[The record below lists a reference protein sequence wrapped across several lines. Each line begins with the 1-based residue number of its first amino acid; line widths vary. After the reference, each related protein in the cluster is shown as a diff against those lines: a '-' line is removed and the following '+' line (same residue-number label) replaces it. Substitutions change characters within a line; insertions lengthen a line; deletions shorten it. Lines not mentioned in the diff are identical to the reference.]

1 MHDLTKEEVSYNIIN
16 WYAIINDYFIHIQRK
31 NKDNN
36 KTHFINHKR
45 FCMVMIVFVVVEQ
58 YGKHML
64 LLLCCSTLLFSVRY
78 RLHEV
83 QLMTKN
89 LTLHGR
95 CLLITNVERILW
107 FQIKT
112 NTFMLLLG
120 NLKLLE
126 GYFMGPEHCLP
137 LQTFLETNLLYK
149 SNVYLVITHWKNGI
163 LLIKFFYEC
172 PKPWMNVNMKFLI
185 NIYMLLTWSFQRFNI

>member
-16 WYAIINDYFIHIQRK
+16 WYAIINDYFIHIQRE

-126 GYFMGPEHCLP
+126 GYFMGPEHCLL
-137 LQTFLETNLLYK
+137 LQNFLETTVLFYIYI
-149 SNVYLVITHWKNGI
+149 SRSITIQYLFSCYTLEKWYITNQVVLISALNHEWK
-163 LLIKFFYEC
+163 
-172 PKPWMNVNMKFLI
+172 
-185 NIYMLLTWSFQRFNI
+185 

>member
-16 WYAIINDYFIHIQRK
+16 WYAIINDYFIHTQRE

-95 CLLITNVERILW
+95 CLLMTNVERILW

-126 GYFMGPEHCLP
+126 GYFMGPEHCFAITKVP
-137 LQTFLETNLLYK
+137 GNECTIYIHIYK
-149 SNVYLVITHWKNGI
+149 FTVYYSLIRGYNITI
-163 LLIKFFYEC
+163 LLIKC
-172 PKPWMNVNMKFLI
+172 LSMHQGMNESRWNRI
-185 NIYMLLTWSFQRFNI
+185 SD

>member
-16 WYAIINDYFIHIQRK
+16 WYAIINDYFIHTQRE

-95 CLLITNVERILW
+95 CLLITTWREFFDFKLRQILSCYCLETWNSWRDILW
-107 FQIKT
+107 DLSIACYYKRSWKR
-112 NTFMLLLG
+112 L
-120 NLKLLE
+120 
-126 GYFMGPEHCLP
+126 YYI
-137 LQTFLETNLLYK
+137 YK

-185 NIYMLLTWSFQRFNI
+185 NIYMLLTRKRFNAR

>member
-1 MHDLTKEEVSYNIIN
+1 MHDLTKEEVSYNIIK
-16 WYAIINDYFIHIQRK
+16 WYAIINDYFIHIQRE

-89 LTLHGR
+89 LTLHR
-95 CLLITNVERILW
+95 CLVQIAKVDTIL
-107 FQIKT
+107 
-112 NTFMLLLG
+112 
-120 NLKLLE
+120 
-126 GYFMGPEHCLP
+126 
-137 LQTFLETNLLYK
+137 
-149 SNVYLVITHWKNGI
+149 
-163 LLIKFFYEC
+163 
-172 PKPWMNVNMKFLI
+172 
-185 NIYMLLTWSFQRFNI
+185 

>member
-1 MHDLTKEEVSYNIIN
+1 
-16 WYAIINDYFIHIQRK
+16 
-31 NKDNN
+31 
-36 KTHFINHKR
+36 
-45 FCMVMIVFVVVEQ
+45 MIVFVVVEQ

-126 GYFMGPEHCLP
+126 GYFMGPEHCLL
-137 LQTFLETNLLYK
+137 LQKFFGNDCAMYIYIYIVRGQL
-149 SNVYLVITHWKNGI
+149 NVYLVVTNCTNGI
-163 LLIKFFYEC
+163 LLFKYLYEC
-172 PKPWMNVNMKFLI
+172 PKPWMNVNIKFLI
-185 NIYMLLTWSFQRFNI
+185 NIYILLMRKDLMHGKINNSSSCADVDRKRILFSPDVNLKLFFK

>member
-1 MHDLTKEEVSYNIIN
+1 
-16 WYAIINDYFIHIQRK
+16 
-31 NKDNN
+31 
-36 KTHFINHKR
+36 
-45 FCMVMIVFVVVEQ
+45 MIVFVVVEQ

-126 GYFMGPEHCLP
+126 GYFMGPEHCLL
-137 LQTFLETNLLYK
+137 LQT
-149 SNVYLVITHWKNGI
+149 
-163 LLIKFFYEC
+163 LIECLFSYYTLKKWYIANQVFYEC

-185 NIYMLLTWSFQRFNI
+185 NIYMLLTRKRFNAR